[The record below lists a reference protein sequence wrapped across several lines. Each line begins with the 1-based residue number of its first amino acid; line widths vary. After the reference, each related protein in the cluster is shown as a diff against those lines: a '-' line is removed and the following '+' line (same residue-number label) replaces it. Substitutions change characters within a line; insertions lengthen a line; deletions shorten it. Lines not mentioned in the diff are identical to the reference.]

1 MPPLELVRQCMKVST
16 TGRAFAYTPKLVPMV
31 ADLAAIPGDGPIYDH
46 PSNRASIPFRRR
58 ASHLSWH
65 RPLGR
70 QPTIEQQH
78 RQEKRELPV
87 R

>member
-1 MPPLELVRQCMKVST
+1 MKVST

-31 ADLAAIPGDGPIYDH
+31 ADLAAIPGDGPSDDH
-46 PSNRASIPFRRR
+46 LSNRASIPFRRR
-58 ASHLSWH
+58 ASRLSWR

-70 QPTIEQQH
+70 QRTIGQQH
-78 RQEKRELPV
+78 RQEKRELLV